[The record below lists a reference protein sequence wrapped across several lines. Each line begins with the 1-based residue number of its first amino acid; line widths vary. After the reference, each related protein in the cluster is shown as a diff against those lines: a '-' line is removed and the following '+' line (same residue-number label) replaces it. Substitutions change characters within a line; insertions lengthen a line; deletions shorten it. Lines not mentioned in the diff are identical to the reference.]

1 MRKLL
6 SLALV
11 LALVLMAAAAV
22 AETQVISYESRGAPK
37 RMST

>member
-11 LALVLMAAAAV
+11 LALAVILPVAAF
-22 AETQVISYESRGAPK
+22 AEGSLVVYTPNPD
-37 RMST
+37 

>member
-11 LALVLMAAAAV
+11 LALVLMAAGAV
-22 AETQVISYESRGAPK
+22 AETQVISYESRGV
-37 RMST
+37 